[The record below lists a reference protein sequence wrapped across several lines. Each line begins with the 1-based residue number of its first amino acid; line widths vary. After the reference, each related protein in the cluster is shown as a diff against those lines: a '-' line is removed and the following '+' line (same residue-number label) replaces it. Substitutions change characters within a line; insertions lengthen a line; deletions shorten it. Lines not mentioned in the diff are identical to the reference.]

1 MIDKQQFND
10 GLLAFL
16 AAAPT
21 PFHAVRAMAERL
33 AAAGFVCLDAGD
45 VLEPGSQGVF
55 IKQAGS
61 LIALRPGSKPLL
73 EGGLRM
79 VGAHTDSPCLM
90 VKPQPEQLSMGYL
103 QLGIEVYGGALLNPW
118 FDRDLSLAGRVSY
131 LSAAGSVATTLVDF
145 CDPIAIIPSLAI
157 HLDREANK
165 SRSVNPQLQM
175 APLLALDATDDFS
188 LRALLVE
195 RLAQDGLVVD
205 EVLEYELCFYD
216 TQPPAQVGLR
226 GEFIASARLDNL
238 LSCYTGLQALL
249 AADGAQWSLLVC
261 NDHEEVGSRSA
272 AGAQGPMLRHFLE
285 ALLGEPGA
293 LPLLMQR
300 SMMISA
306 DNAHGVHPSY
316 PDKHDERHGP
326 LINGGP
332 VIKVNASQRYAS
344 SSDGAALFRVL
355 ARQEN
360 VAVQSFAMRADMAC
374 GSTIGPITAGELG
387 VTTLDIGVPTF
398 AMHSIRELAGSD
410 DAWALQQI
418 LSAYFRQPGPLFA
431 AAA

>member
-1 MIDKQQFND
+1 
-10 GLLAFL
+10 
-16 AAAPT
+16 
-21 PFHAVRAMAERL
+21 
-33 AAAGFVCLDAGD
+33 
-45 VLEPGSQGVF
+45 
-55 IKQAGS
+55 
-61 LIALRPGSKPLL
+61 
-73 EGGLRM
+73 
-79 VGAHTDSPCLM
+79 
-90 VKPQPEQLSMGYL
+90 
-103 QLGIEVYGGALLNPW
+103 
-118 FDRDLSLAGRVSY
+118 
-131 LSAAGSVATTLVDF
+131 VDF

-157 HLDREANK
+157 HLDRDANK
-165 SRSVNPQLQM
+165 SRSVNAQLQM
-175 APLLALDATDDFS
+175 APLLALDAADDFS
-188 LRALLVE
+188 LRTLLAE
-195 RLAQDGLVVD
+195 KLAQDGLNIA

-216 TQPPAQVGLR
+216 TQAPAQVGLR

-249 AADGAQWSLLVC
+249 AADGSQWSLLVC

-272 AGAQGPMLRHFLE
+272 AGAQGPMLRHFIE
-285 ALLGEPGA
+285 GLLGDEYGA

-355 ARQEN
+355 ARQQGVE
-360 VAVQSFAMRADMAC
+360 VQSFAMRADMAC

-410 DAWALQQI
+410 DAWALQKI
-418 LSAYFRQPGPLFA
+418 LSAYFCRPGPLFA